1 MIKSEKIDLA
11 ILFLT
16 SLLLSIYLF
25 FRTYVISL
33 DGAFQFIPMAKMFAS
48 GLIKQAIAYG
58 GQQPLY
64 SLFIS
69 LLSKWV
75 SDFEVAGKLV
85 STLFGILIIFPIYS
99 LGKRMFDRKI
109 AFLATLLLVLHP
121 YFRRFSADVLK
132 DSTYL
137 FFFATAI
144 WFSWRTMEGEK
155 RYPYLFV
162 PLFSAMAYLV
172 RPDGIEVLFV
182 VFFYLFFIKKF
193 VPPQRRWIPIFFLI
207 LSAGI
212 LFTPYLLHLRETAGE
227 WALGKTK
234 TLGMILGWGRMG
246 GDLPFYERVLYS
258 LKTLNLK
265 IIRTFHPFYLL
276 LLIFGLWKKRCLGL
290 KTGEKFLISLGALHY
305 VILFLLVLNLTDWRQ
320 DEAVV
325 GAYFSGRHVLPL
337 VIVTIYWAG
346 EGFSEISC
354 WISKKMASR
363 INAERRSFVVWSIL
377 FVLVFAVI
385 LPKTLKPQR
394 YERLTE
400 KWAGIWI
407 KNQSGK
413 GLTILTTV
421 PRVAYYAGANYEYVD
436 LRKDSLDKIKTVMT
450 EKDALYLVIRERDA
464 VEHAGRVETMSRDF
478 ALVMDYEVKGMEGII
493 VFRKAV
499 H

>member
-11 ILFLT
+11 ILLLT

-58 GQQPLY
+58 GQQPVY

-75 SDFEVAGKLV
+75 PDFETAGKLV
-85 STLFGILIIFPIYS
+85 SAFFGILVIFPIYF
-99 LGKRMFDRKI
+99 LGRRIFDRKI
-109 AFLATLLLVLHP
+109 AFLAVLFLVIHP

-137 FFFATAI
+137 FFCASAI
-144 WFSWRTMEGEK
+144 WFSWRTLESEK
-155 RYPYLFV
+155 KYPYLLIPV
-162 PLFSAMAYLV
+162 FSAMAYLV
-172 RPDGIEVLFV
+172 RPDGIEVLFI
-182 VFFYLFFIKKF
+182 VFLFLLFIKKF
-193 VPPQRRWIPIFFLI
+193 VLPQRRWIPIFFLI
-207 LSAGI
+207 LSVGI

-234 TLGMILGWGRMG
+234 TIGMILGWGRVR
-246 GDLPFYERVLYS
+246 GDIPFYERVLYS
-258 LKTLNLK
+258 LKELNLE
-265 IIRTFHPFYLL
+265 IIGTFHPLYLL
-276 LLIFGLWKKRCLGL
+276 LLTFGLWKKKGLGL
-290 KTGEKFLISLGALHY
+290 KTGEKFLIFLGALHY
-305 VILFLLVLNLTDWRQ
+305 LILFLLILNLTDWKR
-320 DEAVV
+320 DETVV

-337 VIVTIYWAG
+337 LIIAIYWVG
-346 EGFSEISC
+346 EGFSEIHS
-354 WISKKMASR
+354 WIS
-363 INAERRSFVVWSIL
+363 ERMGSHFGGERKSMVVWSIL
-377 FVLVFAVI
+377 VILVFGLV

-400 KWAGIWI
+400 KWAGVWI

-421 PRVAYYAGANYEYVD
+421 PRVAYYAEGRYEYVD
-436 LRKDSLDKIKTVMT
+436 
-450 EKDALYLVIRERDA
+450 
-464 VEHAGRVETMSRDF
+464 
-478 ALVMDYEVKGMEGII
+478 
-493 VFRKAV
+493 FRKAGIEEIKRLMGEKEARYLV
-499 H
+499 VQEKEASFLSPEARWMVEVVRLTGKELETIIVYQRVQ